1 MARLLG
7 SDYAQA
13 AVNQQ
18 VLHRLLQEINSDDE
32 LINLTSIIQE
42 NLEKIINSI
51 VCRKFCRVCNFTLK
65 SNIDLYSMTTELIR
79 VVLLIRK
86 VAGIKPA

>member
-1 MARLLG
+1 VLPPYFLQTIELMARLLG

-42 NLEKIINSI
+42 NLEKII
-51 VCRKFCRVCNFTLK
+51 
-65 SNIDLYSMTTELIR
+65 DLYSMTTELIR
-79 VVLLIRK
+79 VVLLIRN

>member
-42 NLEKIINSI
+42 NLEKIGSFVGFVI
-51 VCRKFCRVCNFTLK
+51 LH
-65 SNIDLYSMTTELIR
+65 
-79 VVLLIRK
+79 
-86 VAGIKPA
+86 

>member
-42 NLEKIINSI
+42 NLEKIQKQRMVEAQSHINPEQQQ
-51 VCRKFCRVCNFTLK
+51 NQG
-65 SNIDLYSMTTELIR
+65 E
-79 VVLLIRK
+79 
-86 VAGIKPA
+86 

>member
-32 LINLTSIIQE
+32 LINLTSI
-42 NLEKIINSI
+42 
-51 VCRKFCRVCNFTLK
+51 
-65 SNIDLYSMTTELIR
+65 R

-86 VAGIKPA
+86 VAGTNPE